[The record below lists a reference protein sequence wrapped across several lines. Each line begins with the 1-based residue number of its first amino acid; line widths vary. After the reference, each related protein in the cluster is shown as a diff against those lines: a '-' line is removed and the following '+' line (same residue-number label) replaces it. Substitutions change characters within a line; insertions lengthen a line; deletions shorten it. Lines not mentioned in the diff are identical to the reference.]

1 MSRERRG
8 VVELIQD
15 AFHMEEYLAPG
26 GHLRRPFEFDRNTLP
41 RPLRK
46 SVQEEMS
53 EQSDSGGKSRVVS
66 YDRAREMVFDLLPE
80 YEEYIEELIRLDRE
94 NPAEDH
100 GFLKYSPRPVGW
112 TTDDAYLPPAAYTT
126 LLNAG
131 IITKFKETNSSKYYT
146 SRVDADTMEE
156 LLEEYQEIEESEAA
170 QGQAEPV
177 STDVVESYTRPE
189 ELPPDIF
196 DTIIG
201 YEEAK
206 RIFERAI
213 TSEGQTHI
221 ALRGEAGVA
230 KSAFLREIEEL
241 DAAHY
246 RTANGMTR
254 AGLTSFVM
262 DTRPLFLLL
271 DELEKTKG
279 GDADPTNVLY
289 NLMEEGIVQ
298 TTQSSKGAGEGA
310 QEVEVPC
317 DVYATVNDWRKLA
330 DPIQDRFIDLTFE
343 RYDREEYIEVV
354 VGVLQK
360 FHDADEGVALKIATE
375 VLDTLGERSVR
386 TAEQVYELA
395 RGPDDV
401 RATVQDIQTYR

>member
-1 MSRERRG
+1 MSESSDSDSREG
-8 VVELIQD
+8 T
-15 AFHMEEYLAPG
+15 M
-26 GHLRRPFEFDRNTLP
+26 
-41 RPLRK
+41 
-46 SVQEEMS
+46 SV
-53 EQSDSGGKSRVVS
+53 
-66 YDRAREMVFDLLPE
+66 DRAREVVFDLLPE
-80 YEEYIEELIRLDRE
+80 HEEYVEELIRLDRE
-94 NPAEDH
+94 NPAGGH
-100 GFLKYSPRPVGW
+100 GFIKYSPRSVGW
-112 TTDDAYLPPAAYTT
+112 TTDHARLPPSAYTT

-146 SRVDADTMEE
+146 SLVDGDTLDE
-156 LLEEYQEIEESEAA
+156 LLQEYREIEEVEAT
-170 QGQAEPV
+170 QSRTEPV
-177 STDVVESYTRPE
+177 TADVAENYTRPD
-189 ELPPDIF
+189 ELPPGLF

-201 YEEAK
+201 YEAAK
-206 RIFERAI
+206 RNFERAI

-241 DAAHY
+241 DGGYY

-262 DTRPLFLLL
+262 DTRPLYLLL
-271 DELEKTKG
+271 DELEKTKS
-279 GDADPTNVLY
+279 GDNDPVNVLY

-298 TTQSSKGAGEGA
+298 TTQSAKGSGEGA

-317 DVYATVNDWRKLA
+317 DVYATVNDWSKLA
-330 DPIQDRFIDLTFE
+330 DPIQDRFIPLTFE
-343 RYDREEYIEVV
+343 QYDRAEYIEVV

-360 FHDADEGVALKIATE
+360 HQDADEDVAREVATE

-386 TAEQVYELA
+386 TAEQVYRLA

-401 RATVQDIQTYR
+401 QATIRDIQTYRPQQ